1 MKPTESIEY
10 ALRFAAGDLA
20 WWLLALVPLAAAA
33 GWWLYRVQFKNVARP
48 SRIVLLALRIFLL
61 TMLAFLAF
69 RPSLVRRQVLTYPGR
84 VLMLVD
90 DSMSMST
97 ADNALGDDEALHLSR
112 RLGAKDMGQGETYY
126 QMSRLLSGVAEQMR
140 EFEFFARAADR
151 SANSFWERAG
161 KSQDRLLENFD
172 RFNELC
178 PAAPALADDLKPR
191 FVDLTQEVAQLRSEV
206 KAFFSG
212 DRNPGHKAYSQ
223 FCDKCG
229 DLGRRLLDLQGAKD
243 VADIAKGNE
252 ALKTDAAA
260 LRAKTRL
267 ALVAGKLAAAQKAL
281 PQLARDQYFQFVTL
295 THGRRTNADEF
306 DAATLAPV
314 AGATDLLGRL
324 DALVKDKADADFPL
338 SAVVYFGDGRDLSG
352 RSPAAVEQALA
363 QKQVPL
369 YTAAAG
375 TAREPY
381 DIAILD
387 VIAPP
392 FAAKGSPVNVR
403 VPVKAVLRDTTNV
416 QLEILKNGARVA
428 MVEAEL
434 HADEPRPTLSISF
447 TPAETGLFR
456 YSARIAATPGEAFPT
471 ENNSADFVVNVR
483 DDKVK
488 VLLLDWKP
496 RWETRFALNIFQRL
510 DYIDLNPI
518 ILLTQKEPALKRGVG
533 KGAWPDNAAALAT
546 YDLIVLG
553 ELPDDTLTPADW
565 EALDKLV
572 HEKGKTVCFLGNG
585 CGSILPRLSAAQALC
600 PITPSEAAATT
611 QPASRFE
618 EIKDLRLTEAG
629 LVHPITRRLAAKV
642 EAGAPRSPS
651 AALLPDTQVLLA
663 AKDSGQP
670 LVSCRFA
677 GKGKTLLIDTDQL
690 WKALNPTALAA
701 HGQMYLA
708 MVTWA
713 VEGGPA
719 PSADEKKPMLAVDQ
733 RTFSTTDG
741 LGVWVIGGTGAVEA
755 VCDGRVIA
763 EANALPVRPEA
774 TIARCEFA
782 NLPPAAVSFRLKDD
796 PQVTAGEV
804 VLVQDDPE
812 LKYLSQN
819 EALLRHLA
827 AASAGDYRSFADFEE
842 FFQQMTLKKRVDPR
856 ESEWRLW
863 DAGWILALLVCVLTV
878 EWVWRKL
885 VGLV

>member
-1 MKPTESIEY
+1 M
-10 ALRFAAGDLA
+10 RFAAGDLA
-20 WWLLALVPLAAAA
+20 WWLLALVPIAAAL

-48 SRIVLLALRIFLL
+48 SQIVLLALRIFLL
-61 TMLAFLAF
+61 TALVFLAF

-97 ADNALGDDEALHLSR
+97 ADNALGDDEALHLAR
-112 RLGAKDMGQGETYY
+112 RLGGKDMGQGETYY
-126 QMSRLLSGVAEQMR
+126 QMSRLMSAVSEQMR
-140 EFEFFARAADR
+140 TFETFARSADR
-151 SANSFWERAG
+151 SANSFWEKAG

-172 RFNELC
+172 RFGELA
-178 PAAPALADDLKPR
+178 PTAPALGDDLKPR
-191 FVDLTQEVAQLRSEV
+191 FVDITQEIGQLRNDV
-206 KAFFSG
+206 KVFFSG
-212 DRNPGHKAYSQ
+212 DRNPGKKAYSQ
-223 FCDKCG
+223 FCDKCS
-229 DLGRRLLDLQGAKD
+229 DLGRRLQDLQGAKD
-243 VADIAKGNE
+243 IADIAKGNE
-252 ALKTDAAA
+252 ALKGDASA

-281 PQLARDQYFQFVTL
+281 PQLGRDQYFQFVTL
-295 THGRRTNADEF
+295 TQGKRAGADDFNAS
-306 DAATLAPV
+306 TLAPA
-314 AGATDLLGRL
+314 AGATDILGRL

-352 RSPAAVEQALA
+352 RSPATLEQALA
-363 QKQVPL
+363 QKQVPVF
-369 YTAAAG
+369 TAAVG

-381 DIAILD
+381 DIAILN

-403 VPVKAVLRDTTNV
+403 VPIKAVLRDTTSV

-428 MVEAEL
+428 MTETEL
-434 HADEPRPTLSISF
+434 HADEPQPTLSISF

-456 YSARIAATPGEAFPT
+456 YSARIAATPGEAFPI

-518 ILLTQKEPALKRGVG
+518 ILLTQKEPALKRGVQ
-533 KGAWPDNAAALAT
+533 KGAWPDNPAALAT

-553 ELPDDTLTPADW
+553 ELPYDTLSAADW
-565 EALDKLV
+565 DALNKLV
-572 HEKGKTVCFLGNG
+572 QENGKTVCFLGNG
-585 CGSILPRLSAAQALC
+585 SGIIPHLPAAEALW
-600 PITPSEAAATT
+600 PIAPQEAAAAATS

-629 LVHPITRRLAAKV
+629 LLHPITRRLAGKV
-642 EAGAPRSPS
+642 ESGAERSAS
-651 AALLPDTQVLLA
+651 AALLADTQVLMTA
-663 AKDSGQP
+663 RESGQP

-690 WKALNPTALAA
+690 WKALNPTALAG
-701 HGQMYLA
+701 HGEMYLA

-713 VEGGPA
+713 VEGGPSTPA
-719 PSADEKKPMLAVDQ
+719 GEKKPVLAVDQ
-733 RTFSTTDG
+733 RTFRTVDG
-741 LGVWVIGGTGAVEA
+741 LQVWVAGGTGAVEA

-763 EANALPVRPEA
+763 EANALPARAGA
-774 TIARCEFA
+774 TIARCDFA

-804 VLVQDDPE
+804 VLVLDDPE

-819 EALLRHLA
+819 EALLRRLA
-827 AASAGDYRSFADFEE
+827 SSSGGEYRSFADFED

-863 DAGWILALLVCVLTV
+863 DAGWILALLACVLTV